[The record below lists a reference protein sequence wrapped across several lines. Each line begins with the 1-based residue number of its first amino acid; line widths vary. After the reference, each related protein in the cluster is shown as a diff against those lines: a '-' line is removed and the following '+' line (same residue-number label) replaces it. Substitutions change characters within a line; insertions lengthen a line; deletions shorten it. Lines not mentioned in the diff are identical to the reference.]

1 MGKSFRKNR
10 EDWDGDFESHR
21 SKYQNIQMKRKE
33 AETRKSF
40 AFASNSSNSFGTSQD
55 YKERKNWR

>member
-33 AETRKSF
+33 VETRKQQVF
-40 AFASNSSNSFGTSQD
+40 NSNSSNSFGTSQG
-55 YKERKNWR
+55 YHERKNWR